1 MIKLVLLAFLVLVA
15 IYVLM
20 QRSTS
25 TSLRIAIEVLLVLGA
40 YFVVAPE
47 QATAVA
53 HTLGVGRGTDL
64 ILYTWIIVTFAIIL
78 VLYLKVV
85 AMNRTITQLARSL
98 ALNHVR
104 HPPADAA
111 RATPAPEPRS

>member
-47 QATAVA
+47 QATAIA

-64 ILYTWIIVTFAIIL
+64 ILYTWIIVTFAVIL

-85 AMNRTITQLARSL
+85 AMNRTVTQLARSL
-98 ALNHVR
+98 ALSQVR
-104 HPPADAA
+104 HPPTDVAA
-111 RATPAPEPRS
+111 AAPAHEPQS

>member
-1 MIKLVLLAFLVLVA
+1 MIKLLLLLFLVMVA

-25 TSLRIAIEVLLVLGA
+25 MVLRVAIEVLLVLGA

-47 QATAVA
+47 AATAVA
-53 HTLGVGRGTDL
+53 HALGVGRGTDL
-64 ILYTWIIVTFAIIL
+64 ILYTWIIVTFAVVL

-98 ALNHVR
+98 ALSHVR
-104 HPPADAA
+104 HPSTDAA
-111 RATPAPEPRS
+111 AAKPSPEHRS

>member
-1 MIKLVLLAFLVLVA
+1 MIKLLLLLFLVLVA

-25 TSLRIAIEVLLVLGA
+25 TALRVAIEVLLVLGA
-40 YFVVAPE
+40 YFVVAPQE
-47 QATAVA
+47 ATAVA
-53 HTLGVGRGTDL
+53 HALGVGRGTDL
-64 ILYTWIIVTFAIIL
+64 ILYTWIIVTFAVIL

-98 ALNHVR
+98 ALSHVR
-104 HPPADAA
+104 HPSTGAA
-111 RATPAPEPRS
+111 PSEPAPEHRS